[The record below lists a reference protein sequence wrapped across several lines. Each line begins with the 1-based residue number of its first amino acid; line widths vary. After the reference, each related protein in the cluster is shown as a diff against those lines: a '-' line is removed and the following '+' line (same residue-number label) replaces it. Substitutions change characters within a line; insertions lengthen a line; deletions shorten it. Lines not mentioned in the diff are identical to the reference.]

1 MMAPRSFP
9 VVAALA
15 LAFPVSVGACASA
28 AQDKP
33 RAAASGPKAESL
45 DGYAEWRTGEFLV
58 VDGQRVVLA
67 SGGKFKGEGEARSF
81 AAIPLGY
88 EVKARGSRRPNGLL
102 VADEVEAKPNGSA
115 LFENE
120 LREGFDQ
127 MEQKFLREGRMYEED
142 EESGKREDYGRLWTE
157 GARVDRVRG
166 MLNRLVPRY
175 LKPEDFRIYVVENK
189 EWNAMAAPNRSLYVF
204 SGLLDDMN
212 DDEVAIVIGHEVA
225 HATHE
230 HSRKQFKKDMLI
242 QLAALGVAVLADETI
257 KSEGKATVVQVA
269 ALIAATAWQ
278 SGYGRTHEDQADRVG
293 LRYAYEG
300 GFDASQGPRLWER
313 FAKKYGDVP
322 KIINFF
328 FGDHSVAKDR
338 ARNLTRELALN
349 YAH

>member
-1 MMAPRSFP
+1 MNALSRR
-9 VVAALA
+9 VAVPITALL
-15 LAFPVSVGACASA
+15 LAGAGACASA
-28 AQDKP
+28 GQGRP
-33 RAAASGPKAESL
+33 RAPESAPKAETL
-45 DGYAEWRTGEFLV
+45 DGYAELRTGEFLV
-58 VDGQRVVLA
+58 VDGQRVTLGP
-67 SGGKFKGEGEARSF
+67 GGKFKGEGDALSF
-81 AAIPLGY
+81 ATIPLGY
-88 EVKARGSRRPNGLL
+88 EVKARGPRRPNGLI
-102 VADEVEAKPNGSA
+102 VADQIEAKPNSVA
-115 LFENE
+115 LFEDE
-120 LREGFDQ
+120 LREGFDE
-127 MEQKFLREGRMYEED
+127 MERQFLREGRMYEED
-142 EESGKREDYGRLWTE
+142 EGSGKREDYGRLWTD
-157 GARVDRVRG
+157 GARVDRVRRI
-166 MLNRLVPRY
+166 LRRLVPGY

-242 QLAALGVAVLADETI
+242 QLAALGVAVIADETI
-257 KSEGKATVVQVA
+257 KSEGKATAVQVV

-300 GFDASQGPRLWER
+300 GFDPSQGPRLWER

-328 FGDHSVAKDR
+328 LGDHSVAKDR
-338 ARNLTRELALN
+338 GRNLSRELALN
-349 YAH
+349 YAY